1 MADEYRKLV
10 PAVGKVVGNIIP
22 KLFSAT
28 QLYKCGKCNA
38 PMSGGGLERNS
49 NGALKH
55 KVKCIECG
63 EKKEVNIK
71 PADAKNILEFLDTRG
86 GQVMCSDEAEHH
98 GAGFKESFNKAWGKL
113 SPAIISVGKDVINDT
128 IGKTET
134 GKEAIKIVKKV
145 LESDSDSD
153 SDEPV
158 ISGKGAKS
166 LGALMEGEGFY
177 LPGTDSRVGAIES
190 AAASE
195 FQKKRNAHITEQ
207 KATRDERILAKNT
220 TTTLGPASPPVVAT
234 QPAIQSPVVS
244 AQPAPTAAMTGNGF
258 ISAGNGNRK
267 VSTWNDYCRTQKG
280 KGLSTSDMSKA
291 WAEMKKNPHD

>member
-28 QLYKCGKCNA
+28 QLYKCAKCNA
-38 PMSGGGLERNS
+38 PMSGGGLERNAI
-49 NGALKH
+49 GALKH

-98 GAGFKESFNKAWGKL
+98 GDGFKESFSKAWNKL
-113 SPAIISVGKDVINDT
+113 SPAIISVGKDVIHDT

-134 GKEAIKIVKKV
+134 GKEAIKVVKKIV
-145 LESDSDSD
+145 ESDSDNE
-153 SDEPV
+153 DEPV
-158 ISGKGAKS
+158 VKITKS

-177 LPGTDSRVGAIES
+177 LPGTDSRVGAIET
-190 AAASE
+190 AAAHE
-195 FQKKRNAHITEQ
+195 FQKKRSAHIEEQ
-207 KATRDERILAKNT
+207 KATRGERILAKNN
-220 TTTLGPASPPVVAT
+220 PANMAPAPAPVPAPQV
-234 QPAIQSPVVS
+234 AIQIDDESDEE
-244 AQPAPTAAMTGNGF
+244 G
-258 ISAGNGNRK
+258 AGMKKGGRK

-291 WAEMKKNPHD
+291 WAEMKKKNPHD